1 MSTEKRTLSDF
12 ANTDDGE
19 VETEPRWTPREDV
32 GTGGRCECGGSVSA
46 DIARVYG
53 DERGIVPGC
62 ADCVSQRGG
71 NDVTNDACAI
81 AMVLSGEVGRK

>member
-12 ANTDDGE
+12 TNTDGE
-19 VETEPRWTPREDV
+19 EETEPRWTPREDV
-32 GTGGRCECGGSVSA
+32 ATGGRCVCGASVSG

-62 ADCVSQRGG
+62 AGCVSQRGG
-71 NDVTNDACAI
+71 NQVTNDARAI
-81 AMVLSGEVGRK
+81 GLVLSGEVGRK